1 MTPEERLKRR
11 FRGFLLWLMGVF
23 VLVCVN
29 FTFFDILERF
39 NANKYDWYVAGG
51 IYLCVSTAILAVIF
65 RKEG

>member
-11 FRGFLLWLMGVF
+11 FRGSLFGLMGVF

-29 FTFFDILERF
+29 LAFIDILERF
-39 NANKYDWYVAGG
+39 NANKYTWYLSGG
-51 IYLCVSTAILAVIF
+51 ICFFVSAAILAGIY